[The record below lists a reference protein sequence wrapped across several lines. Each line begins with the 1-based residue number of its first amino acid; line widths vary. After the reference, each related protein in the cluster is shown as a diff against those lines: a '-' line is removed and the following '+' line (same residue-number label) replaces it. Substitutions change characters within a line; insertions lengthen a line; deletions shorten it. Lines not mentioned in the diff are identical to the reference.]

1 MTSKV
6 LKNTIS
12 LDTLG
17 QLPTDD
23 LNNLKKR
30 ARSKW
35 YTQAVTGRLLYLE
48 SSLHKYYQSAYYCAH
63 ILKQEG
69 KKVTAHYCGTR
80 VCHICN
86 RIRTAKLIKGYIN
99 QLLVLDGLQFV
110 TLTVPNCN
118 EDELKDTVE
127 SLLKSVSNIVRVIRE
142 RKKIKINGIRKI
154 EITYNSIVD
163 NYHPHIHLLVD
174 CNVGDLIVTEW
185 LKRYPNANL
194 KAQDVSIAD
203 KGSLNEIFKYTTKI
217 VSKSKG
223 RIDIFIPALDK
234 ILLSLKGRRCFQPF
248 GIIKKIDEDD
258 TTLESVEYDDIE
270 EYDYIEWIWSDC
282 DWVNDS
288 KTLTGYVSPDV
299 EFNFVE

>member
-1 MTSKV
+1 MDSKIQ
-6 LKNTIS
+6 KNRIF

-48 SSLHKYYQSAYYCAH
+48 SPLHKYYQSAFYCAH

-99 QLLVLDGLQFV
+99 QLMDLGGLQFV
-110 TLTVPNCN
+110 TLTIPNCT
-118 EDELKDTVE
+118 EDELKDTVD
-127 SLLKSVSNIVRVIRE
+127 SLLKSISNIVRVIRE

-154 EITYNSIVD
+154 EITYNSIV
-163 NYHPHIHLLVD
+163 NTFHPHIHLLVD
-174 CNVGDLIVTEW
+174 SNAGDLIVTEW
-185 LKRYPNANL
+185 LKRYPEA
-194 KAQDVSIAD
+194 KIQAQDVRVAD
-203 KGSLNEIFKYTTKI
+203 KNSLNEIFKYTTKI

-223 RIDIFIPALDK
+223 HINIFIPALDK

-258 TTLESVEYDDIE
+258 ASLESVEYDDIQ
-270 EYDYIEWIWSDC
+270 EYDYIEWIWSEC
-282 DWVNDS
+282 DWINGN
-288 KTLTGYVSPDV
+288 KTLTGYVSPDIDL
-299 EFNFVE
+299 NFIE